1 MLNFL
6 LHLFNK
12 ATKSQLVSF
21 WLFFCFLTLTYNLD
35 MVPPYHSDEN
45 YYVES
50 TRNMIE
56 SGDYL
61 TPVYRN
67 EKRFAKPILYY
78 WLQAAS
84 YKVFGVNLVSARLT
98 SAFFGCLSIGLIFLF
113 ARRLFDG
120 DVALYSALILPASYL
135 HFQVSRWATTDIVM
149 SFFVLLTFY
158 YFLRLYQ
165 GNFKSQKD
173 AYMFYLAMALGF
185 MTKGPPAII
194 IPSVVV
200 FIFLLAIRSGAVL
213 SQMRIK
219 QGFMILSVVI
229 IPWFATMLHLHGDE
243 FVNHIVGEEI
253 QHRLVHDTPFSLYYF
268 EVLIRYYLP
277 WILFLLVAFGHQIGL
292 SNYSEVSGVWDYLS
306 RIPINIQAH
315 GKLLFAKENQPILL
329 CYIWILVCLILFT
342 LVRTEH
348 SRYMLPA
355 SPAIA
360 ILVAKYFADMEKE
373 GFSGRGYQT
382 ASVLTGAI
390 FVAISVTSGVVLY
403 GLSIIYYTPPYFFLL
418 PGLFFLAGVSVLRLN
433 KKCQYGSQLFIISIT
448 LVLAFSF
455 LSGKVLPHVNRYPMK
470 VFSEKILSDKINDP
484 IAVYRLGN
492 QRAKLGVLTGKTSY
506 NLDQPIQIKQFMDS
520 GDKVLVVIREK
531 DFLKDFSDTSFKI
544 IAEDIAWLKG
554 GNAWKKFKELWRG
567 KEHSDLAGLTEK
579 IYLLSNR

>member
-1 MLNFL
+1 MLTFL
-6 LHLFNK
+6 RNLYSQ
-12 ATKSQLVSF
+12 ATEKKLVSF
-21 WLFFCFLTLTYNLD
+21 WLVFCFLALTYNLD
-35 MVPPYHSDEN
+35 TVPPYHSDEN

-78 WLQAAS
+78 WLQASS
-84 YKVFGVNLVSARLT
+84 YQLFGVNLVSARLT

-113 ARRLFDG
+113 ANRLFDG
-120 DVALYSALILPASYL
+120 QVALYSALILPASYL
-135 HFQVSRWATTDIVM
+135 HFQTSRWATTDIVM

-158 YFLRLYQ
+158 YFVLLYQ
-165 GNFKSQKD
+165 GDFQRQKD

-194 IPSVVV
+194 IPSMVV
-200 FIFLLAIRSGAVL
+200 FIFLLSIRRRTRIG
-213 SQMRIK
+213 QMFIK

-243 FVNHIVGEEI
+243 FASHIVGEEI

-268 EVLIRYYLP
+268 EVLLRYYLP
-277 WILFLLVAFGHQIGL
+277 WVLFFLVAFGHQIGL
-292 SNYSEVSGVWDYLS
+292 SNYSEAFDVRGYLRGV
-306 RIPINIQAH
+306 PIQIQTH
-315 GKLLFAKENQPILL
+315 GKLLFTKENQPILL
-329 CYIWILVCLILFT
+329 CYIWVLVCLILFT

-360 ILVAKYFADMEKE
+360 ILVAKFFSDMGKE
-373 GFSGRGYQT
+373 EFSGRGYQT
-382 ASVLTGAI
+382 VLVLTGAI
-390 FVAISVTSGVVLY
+390 FLAIAITSGVALY
-403 GLSIIYYTPPYFFLL
+403 GLTLIYQTPYYFFLL
-418 PGLFFLAGVSVLRLN
+418 PVLFFLGGVGIFRLN
-433 KKCQYGSQLFIISIT
+433 KKCQYGSQLFAISIT

-470 VFSEKILSDKINDP
+470 IFSEKILTDKINDP

-506 NLDQPIQIKQFMDS
+506 NIDQPLQIKKFIDS
-520 GDKVLVVIREK
+520 PGKVLVVMRET
-531 DFLKDFSDTSFKI
+531 DFLSDFSDTPLKI
-544 IAEDIAWLKG
+544 IAEDIAWLKD
-554 GNAWKKFKELWRG
+554 GNVWKKFKEIWMAS
-567 KEHSDLAGLTEK
+567 EHSDLESLTEK